1 MTYKIIG
8 ADQKE
13 YGPAGADEIRQW
25 MAQGRANAQTLV
37 QVEGNAEWRPLN
49 TFPEF
54 AAWLAAAQTAST
66 PYPVYPVGSKST
78 LKTNGMAI
86 AGFVLGLLSLV
97 CCFIGPPFSILGLI
111 FSCVGLAQINKESAQ
126 SGKGLAIAGIILA
139 VFGLIVFGLILLIGL
154 MGSQMPDDS

>member
-1 MTYKIIG
+1 MYKILG

-25 MAQGRANAQTLV
+25 IVQGRANAQTRV
-37 QVEGNAEWRPLN
+37 QVEGSAEWRPLN

-54 AAWLAAAQTAST
+54 AAALAAVPTSPTSVPAS
-66 PYPVYPVGSKST
+66 PMSGRST

-86 AGFVLGLLSLV
+86 AGFVLSLLSLL

-111 FSCVGLAQINKESAQ
+111 FSCIGLAQINKESTQ
-126 SGKGLAIAGIILA
+126 GGKGLAIAGIILA
-139 VFGLIVFGLILLIGL
+139 IFGLLLFAFLVIVGL
-154 MGSQMPDDS
+154 MGSEMQDDS